1 MKVNVIK
8 TNKINIQDNGFVIK
22 NGVLESCHI
31 ETGKVVIPEGVI
43 TISPRTFANRYML
56 EEVVIP
62 EGVVEIGDGAFYSC
76 GNLKR
81 VTIPESVK
89 HIGRSAFEDTKLEE
103 ARLPET
109 MDYIG
114 ADAFNN
120 ACIKEVVLPKILKS
134 AGQKVF
140 AMTNLTKVVIP
151 EGFKLREGMFANSR
165 LEEVIFEDK
174 NVAIPDNCFSGCVH
188 LKKINFENISSIGY
202 GAFLKCKSLKSVTL
216 LENIKSIESHAFY
229 GSGIRELFIENANV
243 LKEKSAFELCNEL
256 KSVVVNVCGK
266 EIVKIPERTFA
277 QCRALADVKFTG
289 STKLIVKIDRGA
301 FVDAGIESIE
311 LPERLRIIGNDAF
324 LGSMLKSIVI
334 PRSVTYIGNKAFARC
349 RSLSGS
355 VEIPDDAE
363 IGAECFRECTGIC
376 EVILPKGC
384 DRIKQGTF
392 CSCEN
397 LENVKNIENVSV
409 IEADT
414 FYMCMKLK
422 TLDLSNVKS
431 IGECAFLNAGL
442 TGAVLKSL
450 TSDGLGKCAFAG
462 CVDIKEAD
470 LSESSLKHLP
480 DEVFGGINARI
491 ILPDCIEWFGRECLS
506 LTHINEVKIA
516 GSARIDEH
524 AFSRADI
531 CHLIFDKNIRAQI
544 SETAFADTKIKELD
558 IPDCLY
564 EQYKSIWD
572 KIE

>member
-1 MKVNVIK
+1 
-8 TNKINIQDNGFVIK
+8 
-22 NGVLESCHI
+22 
-31 ETGKVVIPEGVI
+31 
-43 TISPRTFANRYML
+43 
-56 EEVVIP
+56 
-62 EGVVEIGDGAFYSC
+62 
-76 GNLKR
+76 
-81 VTIPESVK
+81 
-89 HIGRSAFEDTKLEE
+89 
-103 ARLPET
+103 
-109 MDYIG
+109 
-114 ADAFNN
+114 
-120 ACIKEVVLPKILKS
+120 
-134 AGQKVF
+134 
-140 AMTNLTKVVIP
+140 MTNLTKVVIP

-174 NVAIPDNCFSGCVH
+174 NVAIPDNCFSECVH

-311 LPERLRIIGNDAF
+311 LPERLRIIGNGAF

-334 PRSVTYIGNKAFARC
+334 PRSVTYIGDKAFARC
-349 RSLSGS
+349 RNLSGS

-397 LENVKNIENVSV
+397 LENVKNIEDISV
-409 IEADT
+409 IEADA
-414 FYMCMKLK
+414 FYMCVKLK
-422 TLDLSNVKS
+422 TLDLSNVIS

-450 TSDGLGKCAFAG
+450 TSDGLGKRAFAG

-480 DEVFGGINARI
+480 YGVFGGIKARV
-491 ILPDCIEWFGRECLS
+491 ILPDCIEWFGRDCLS

-516 GSARIDEH
+516 GSVRIDEH

-558 IPDCLY
+558 IPEHLY
-564 EQYKSIWD
+564 EQYKLIWD